1 MKTPKIKTLFQVQ
14 YLKDGDTFLKHN
26 EILNVIHEDKDFL
39 YIVENDGIYNMDFIE
54 YELNANKH
62 RNKDDVWKDEIL
74 PYLVTISKNND
85 KNWHYH
91 LKDFEVIPSQEVQQ
105 ALKDIEE
112 FFDNM
117 TIEEF
122 AEKFFDSLN
131 MNEVDEVLNTPS
143 NNDNDPLIQYFIV
156 NNELSMSKGKV
167 SAQVSHASTILA
179 VRDAFTAN
187 FNEWL
192 NNIKRVIVLQ
202 ADEEEMLYIHDNVP
216 KSIKIVDKGFT
227 EIPENSFT
235 VLGLPIMRK
244 SEAKE
249 HVGHLKLLK

>member
-1 MKTPKIKTLFQVQ
+1 MEKHLSNNQYQSKLVTLKVVCD
-14 YLKDGDTFLKHN
+14 LCGKKDHLHVHCMN
-26 EILNVIHEDKDFL
+26 EDNFSYNVICLDCFQK
-39 YIVENDGIYNMDFIE
+39 IE
-54 YELNANKH
+54 
-62 RNKDDVWKDEIL
+62 
-74 PYLVTISKNND
+74 T
-85 KNWHYH
+85 
-91 LKDFEVIPSQEVQQ
+91 
-105 ALKDIEE
+105 
-112 FFDNM
+112 
-117 TIEEF
+117 
-122 AEKFFDSLN
+122 
-131 MNEVDEVLNTPS
+131 
-143 NNDNDPLIQYFIV
+143 DPLIQYFIV

-167 SAQVSHASTILA
+167 AAQVSHASTVLA
-179 VRDAFTAN
+179 VRDGFTKN